1 MGFRGARAKL
11 RPFDI
16 IIIVKAWI
24 CLFVCLFFKKQS
36 LLKKAE
42 MEKKRK
48 TNFSFFSLYLSC
60 SFLYLI
66 L

>member
-24 CLFVCLFFKKQS
+24 CLFVFQKAIFTKKSGNGKKKEKQTSLFSPSIS
-36 LLKKAE
+36 LVH
-42 MEKKRK
+42 
-48 TNFSFFSLYLSC
+48 FC
-60 SFLYLI
+60 I
-66 L
+66 